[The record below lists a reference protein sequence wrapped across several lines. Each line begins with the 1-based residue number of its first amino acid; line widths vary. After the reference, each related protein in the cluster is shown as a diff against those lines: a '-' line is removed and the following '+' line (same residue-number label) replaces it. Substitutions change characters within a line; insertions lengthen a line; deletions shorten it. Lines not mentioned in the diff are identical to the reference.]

1 MANKDLITLFPTTEA
16 NWPNENLRTEGALL
30 RDDFAAKCMQGDFA
44 AQDEESGYFTNETP
58 DEFLIKRAEFY
69 YRMADAMLKA
79 RG

>member
-1 MANKDLITLFPTTEA
+1 MTDKQ
-16 NWPNENLRTEGALL
+16 NLPWQLEEL
-30 RDDFAAKCMQGDFA
+30 RDKFAMAAMQGDFA
-44 AQDEESGYFTNETP
+44 AQDEESGYYQNDTP